1 MKNFARLFVV
11 CLLVVL
17 LLGLA
22 GIASAESVADGGAA
36 PTPTATQTF
45 TPIPT
50 STITPAPDIV
60 IISTVTAVPTS
71 EPAPSNLLPEDITGE
86 EAQAIADTL
95 PEEETATSFPFQSI
109 VGYFLFIGI
118 AVILG
123 IGGLAV
129 YYRSKRSP

>member
-1 MKNFARLFVV
+1 MKNFARLFVI
-11 CLLVVL
+11 CLLAAL

-36 PTPTATQTF
+36 PTPTVTQTF

-50 STITPAPDIV
+50 STNTPAPAIIIV
-60 IISTVTAVPTS
+60 STATAVPTS
-71 EPAPSNLLPEDITGE
+71 EPAPPNLSADDFTGE
-86 EAQAIADTL
+86 EIQLTAEAL
-95 PEEETATSFPFQSI
+95 PEEDTATSFPFQSI

-118 AVILG
+118 AIILG

-129 YYRSKRSP
+129 YYRNKRNP